1 MIHHFSC
8 AGMRHLETGTE
19 NQDAFSIHSNDRYA
33 AMVLA
38 DGVSSCTHAS
48 QGAQL
53 ACETA
58 AQLLL
63 DCADYFMSA
72 PSEMIPRIIL
82 RNILH
87 ALGKQA
93 DKERVRIE
101 EFSSTL
107 AFILHDRKQR
117 KLLLFQLGDGLIIG
131 CQDRRCLCLLQP
143 GDSTDGACVT
153 TTRHAESQCSIRR
166 LDAGQCQA
174 AMLLTDGAWHAFTS
188 CGRLR
193 QEVQEAFVC
202 GEYHVLQSLLKQT
215 SPMDDH
221 SYLILTTV

>member
-8 AGMRHLETGTE
+8 AGMHHLEIGAE

-63 DCADYFMSA
+63 NCADYFMSA
-72 PSEMIPRIIL
+72 PPEMISKIIL

-87 ALGKQA
+87 ALGKHA
-93 DKERVRIE
+93 DKEGVRIE

-131 CQDRRCLCLLQP
+131 CQDGRCLCLLQP
-143 GDSTDGACVT
+143 GDSTDGVCVT
-153 TTRHAESQCSIRR
+153 TTRHAESQCSMQR
-166 LDAGQCQA
+166 LDADQCQA
-174 AMLLTDGAWHAFTS
+174 VMLLTDGAWHAFTS

-193 QEVQEAFVC
+193 QEVQEAFVRS
-202 GEYHVLQSLLKQT
+202 EYHVLQSLLKQA